1 MKPIKL
7 QRMKRTNFYTPAR
20 RVWFQKND
28 DRLEDKCMWKKV
40 YEGKGTTFNDA
51 NPPKCKECK
60 GYETTPPSC
69 KTYIKGE
76 KEYEK

>member
-28 DRLEDKCMWKKV
+28 DYKSRTNKEDEWDGGKSDLAKQIRKERRMAATADRRTIKNRAA
-40 YEGKGTTFNDA
+40 EGGN
-51 NPPKCKECK
+51 
-60 GYETTPPSC
+60 
-69 KTYIKGE
+69 
-76 KEYEK
+76 